1 MIVITTPTGNIGS
14 RVLAQVLE
22 SSQPVRV
29 VVRDQEKLPA
39 EVRDRAEV
47 VEGSHGDADV
57 VARALEDADALFWL
71 CPPDR
76 QAADAVAAFTGFTRP
91 AAEILR
97 GQGVRRVVSISSL
110 GRHTPYADRAGLGT
124 GALAMDDLIAGT
136 GVAFRAL
143 ALPGF
148 MDNLLRQKEM
158 LKEQG
163 LFSGAFSG
171 DRRHPAVAVRDIA
184 AVAARLLLDP
194 TWTGQEEIPLLG
206 PEDLSHEDMAGI
218 ATEALGR
225 PVRYQQ
231 VPMPA
236 YRDRLL
242 NSGMSEGIAQS
253 MVDLITANENG
264 LYQGV
269 TRTPQ
274 HAIDTPTTFRQWCE
288 DTLEPA
294 VRSA

>member
-14 RVLAQVLE
+14 RVLAHVLE
-22 SSQPVRV
+22 GDQPVRV
-29 VVRDQEKLPA
+29 VARDPEKLPA
-39 EVRDRAEV
+39 DVRDRIEV
-47 VEGSHGDADV
+47 VQGSHGDADIA
-57 VARALEDADALFWL
+57 ARALKGADTLFWL

-76 QAADAVAAFTGFTRP
+76 QASDAVAAFTGFTRP

-97 GQGVRRVVSISSL
+97 SQGVQRVVSISSL
-110 GRHTPYADRAGLGT
+110 GRHTPYADQAGLGT

-143 ALPGF
+143 AMPGF
-148 MDNLLRQKEM
+148 MDNLLRQTEM

-171 DRRHPAVAVRDIA
+171 DRRHPTVAVRDIA

-194 TWTGQEEIPLLG
+194 AWTGQEEVPLIG
-206 PEDLSHEDMAGI
+206 PEDLSNEDMA
-218 ATEALGR
+218 ATAAEVLGR
-225 PVRYQQ
+225 PVRYRQ
-231 VPMPA
+231 VPTPA
-236 YRDRLL
+236 YRDRLVGL
-242 NSGMSEGIAQS
+242 GISEGMAQS

-288 DTLEPA
+288 DTLAPA